1 MHYIRLHALHA
12 ITWFTHCYMAG
23 WASSDP
29 PQMSPHHPV
38 TVQPPPPWVCWVHGR
53 VAPRRHFVW
62 QGGLTVRGGNKRQIQ
77 SWTFSK
83 HVLAHNG
90 EKAGEDHLSRRT
102 SHCWPHEA
110 WGRGPEDNIP
120 RHPVTWFPFTECV
133 RPQLS
138 RRAFAGHQYLEYEP
152 QKCPRNPGARGFG
165 RVNSGTWFEAA
176 QLRANQLSA
185 AAGGRGTKCA
195 VAGLVWVSDASF
207 GGKNT
212 TWHGVYGAYKAR
224 NRSGC
229 TSRKH
234 VITCKT
240 CKAM

>member
-1 MHYIRLHALHA
+1 
-12 ITWFTHCYMAG
+12 MAG
-23 WASSDP
+23 GASSDP
-29 PQMSPHHPV
+29 PHHP
-38 TVQPPPPWVCWVHGR
+38 VQPPPPPPAPAPPTDPSLSIGKLCAALHAGPDVYHKA
-53 VAPRRHFVW
+53 VAAWRAKFPISVLPDPGKDFVICEGSSGHASD
-62 QGGLTVRGGNKRQIQ
+62 QRM
-77 SWTFSK
+77 
-83 HVLAHNG
+83 
-90 EKAGEDHLSRRT
+90 
-102 SHCWPHEA
+102 
-110 WGRGPEDNIP
+110 RGPAN
-120 RHPVTWFPFTECV
+120 F
-133 RPQLS
+133 S
-138 RRAFAGHQYLEYEP
+138 RSFAEFMAGWLCTDISYDKGDRLFAGHQYLEYEP

-185 AAGGRGTKCA
+185 AVGGRGTKCA

-234 VITCKT
+234 VMTCKT

>member
-1 MHYIRLHALHA
+1 VYHKAVAAWRAKFPVSGLPDPGKDFVICEGSSGHDQRMRGGPANFSRSFA
-12 ITWFTHCYMAG
+12 EFMAG
-23 WASSDP
+23 WLRADISYDKGDRLLEVATNVRFNPEHFPS
-29 PQMSPHHPV
+29 MSLRTMEKKLVKTIFPDGHR
-38 TVQPPPPWVCWVHGR
+38 T
-53 VAPRRHFVW
+53 AD
-62 QGGLTVRGGNKRQIQ
+62 LTR
-77 SWTFSK
+77 
-83 HVLAHNG
+83 
-90 EKAGEDHLSRRT
+90 
-102 SHCWPHEA
+102 
-110 WGRGPEDNIP
+110 PEDGDQKIIF
-120 RHPVTWFPFTECV
+120 HYIPFTECV
-133 RPQLS
+133 RRQLS

-185 AAGGRGTKCA
+185 AVGGRGTKCA

-212 TWHGVYGAYKAR
+212 TWHGVYGAYKAH

-234 VITCKT
+234 VMTCKS

>member
-1 MHYIRLHALHA
+1 MYHKAVAAWRAKFPVSGLPDPGKDFVICEGSSGHDQRMRGPANFSRSFA
-12 ITWFTHCYMAG
+12 EFMAG
-23 WASSDP
+23 WLRADISYDKGDRLLEVATNVRFNPEHFPS
-29 PQMSPHHPV
+29 MSLRTMEKKLVKTIFPDGHR
-38 TVQPPPPWVCWVHGR
+38 T
-53 VAPRRHFVW
+53 AD
-62 QGGLTVRGGNKRQIQ
+62 LTR
-77 SWTFSK
+77 
-83 HVLAHNG
+83 
-90 EKAGEDHLSRRT
+90 
-102 SHCWPHEA
+102 
-110 WGRGPEDNIP
+110 PEDGDQKIIF
-120 RHPVTWFPFTECV
+120 HYIPFTECV
-133 RPQLS
+133 RRQLS

-185 AAGGRGTKCA
+185 AVGGRGTKCA

-234 VITCKT
+234 VMTCKT